1 MIYCRTLHYAHHI
14 FLRHPEVD
22 QFDIDRCVRSPDE
35 CYFDNSTH
43 YYILVKKLGSKWIC
57 CVIDKLDDE
66 CVVASAWYMSN
77 KKKARYVYGKLVRG
91 EWSTI

>member
-1 MIYCRTLHYAHHI
+1 VIYCRTLHYAHHI

-22 QFDIDRCVRSPDE
+22 QFDIDRCVRSLDE